1 MGKDNKGNG
10 GFALCCCF
18 AALGVAAVIACIT
31 SLLPLVADVSL
42 GDKTMGILQLVL
54 MIVMFIGVLFGAFAF
69 AGRHG
74 ALVKILTVIFVL
86 VFVVAI
92 VLSIVGI
99 VEIGELGS
107 LIPGASV

>member
-1 MGKDNKGNG
+1 MGKDNKENG
-10 GFALCCCF
+10 GFALFCCF
-18 AALGVAAVIACIT
+18 AALGVAAVIAFIT
-31 SLLPLVADVSL
+31 YLLPLVADVSL

-54 MIVMFIGVLFGAFAF
+54 MGAFAF

-99 VEIGELGS
+99 VEIGDLGS
-107 LIPGASV
+107 IIPGASV